1 MWFSWLFWWIAA
13 LYLLF
18 FLCVCVSWGFFL
30 DTRFFS
36 TNSTRISFWRRGAT
50 NHQVRCDVFPR
61 WDQKIFRRIAI
72 PKRNMFPGGCRY
84 LYNTYFFWSPT
95 FISMLGLLSLSV
107 YISKNVLYNIYALYM
122 VMDIYICMYGY
133 ACGCHVFIY
142 YPKLP
147 TGMSTPY
154 IVLRKNAYGSK
165 TSCQQSGG
173 SKKKVG
179 RFRHAAHTWQSSQA
193 RGTACVTKV
202 CPKMCRSQ
210 TWPAS
215 H

>member
-1 MWFSWLFWWIAA
+1 
-13 LYLLF
+13 
-18 FLCVCVSWGFFL
+18 
-30 DTRFFS
+30 
-36 TNSTRISFWRRGAT
+36 
-50 NHQVRCDVFPR
+50 
-61 WDQKIFRRIAI
+61 
-72 PKRNMFPGGCRY
+72 MFPGGCRY

-95 FISMLGLLSLSV
+95 FISMLGLLSLSLCIYLKMY
-107 YISKNVLYNIYALYM
+107 YIIYTHCICLWIY
-122 VMDIYICMYGY
+122 IYICMYGY

-210 TWPAS
+210 T
-215 H
+215 